1 MVGITVV
8 LYNIQRDT
16 VMEGISDIRI
26 CGLDEKRPPRI
37 INKPYID
44 LFFKLIHQAPKDWCE
59 DFNQLAAKGKYTAK
73 IAPAAGLFIE
83 TWVRTPDEIEDAL
96 KTLRTAVTTCS
107 QEYIAKIDARIK
119 AAADA
124 QDKPGDEGEQGRLN
138 KIIAAL
144 NFDE

>member
-1 MVGITVV
+1 
-8 LYNIQRDT
+8 
-16 VMEGISDIRI
+16 MEGISDIRI

-44 LFFKLIHQAPKDWCE
+44 IFFKLVHQAPKDWCD
-59 DFNQLAAKGKYTAK
+59 DFNQLVAKGKYTAK
-73 IAPAAGLFIE
+73 ITPAAGLFIE

-96 KTLRTAVTTCS
+96 KTLKTAVTTCS
-107 QEYIAKIDARIK
+107 QQYNAKIDSRIK